1 MKVPT
6 YTAKL
11 DRPRRGQGQFL
22 TAQLSA
28 SAMAA
33 PARAFAQSGQQLAQT
48 GSDLAAF
55 GFKKAQIGADNEAQ
69 AAALKLDIELQQM
82 QQDFLANPNMQQAEQ
97 KYQDMARL
105 RVETFK
111 SGLSNRL
118 ARDAFRSRAAQVT
131 LRNQTSFSKAN
142 NARVVEQRK
151 VLLTNDIDDAL
162 RHATNPSNS
171 PESRAQVANLGL
183 TALDNALGDLGPEEH
198 AKLRKDFYQRLAKN
212 SLISAINKGAD
223 AEETLNGF
231 RDNKSADPVVSAA
244 RQNLTPG
251 DVDKIYREVKSST
264 DTARTLADRRQKRD
278 RKEATLNY
286 ETTVKS
292 MVDDLKVNADM
303 ADPNVATKFMTQ
315 TDDLMRQTLDSHEGS
330 PESKA
335 ELSIQLKEL
344 RRKHSLDLGVLQQ
357 RARRDAAVRRVG
369 EDLRS
374 LTSDVFSDPSTLS
387 QAIQT
392 LDQSISQTSA
402 GYQTTEEEE
411 DARAGGREDLIQS
424 ALDSYAAKGQINEMR
439 ELFNSPGIQASLTP
453 GVQEDY
459 RKRIAQYDR
468 DESAKRREFK
478 QNLALFEM
486 AAGRPPTAKERMD
499 IASNIGGFAPKSGN
513 VDPGAS
519 FRKEFNALS
528 KRFVEIQ
535 DGYNRVKL
543 AAEAGPDDRIAG
555 DFAMIFNY
563 MKMLDPGV
571 VRESE
576 FRTIAEAGGLPAQLQ
591 SGYNRIRGGKLLPD
605 NIREQYA
612 RQAKASYEKAV
623 QKQQG
628 LQTQYTDLAKRLGY
642 DPEQVIIKYIGLG
655 INDPSAE
662 AADQT
667 PQQNSATPPVA
678 DSAAKP
684 IRIDASG
691 AVIR

>member
-22 TAQLSA
+22 TAQLSG

-33 PARAFAQSGQQLAQT
+33 PARAFARSGQQLAQV

-55 GFKKAQIGADNEAQ
+55 GMKKAQIGADAEAQ
-69 AAALKLDIELQQM
+69 AASLQLDIELQKM
-82 QQDFLANPNMQQAEQ
+82 QQEFLANPNMQQAEQ

-105 RVETFK
+105 KVETFK

-118 ARDAFRSRAAQVT
+118 ARDAFRGRAAQVT
-131 LRNQTSFSKAN
+131 LRNQTSFLKAN

-151 VLLTNDIDDAL
+151 VLLNNDTDDAL
-162 RHATNPSNS
+162 TYATNPSNS
-171 PESRAQVANLGL
+171 PESRAEVANLGL
-183 TALDNALGDLGPEEH
+183 ENIDDAQRDLGPELH
-198 AKLRKDFYQRLAKN
+198 AKLRKDFYQRLAKG
-212 SLISAINKGAD
+212 SLINAINKGLD
-223 AEETLNGF
+223 AEETLEDF
-231 RDNKSADPVVSAA
+231 RTNKSADPVVSAA
-244 RQNLTPG
+244 RQNLSPSE
-251 DVDKIYREVKSST
+251 VDKIYGEVKSST
-264 DTARTLADRRQKRD
+264 DTARTLAERRQKRE
-278 RKEATLNY
+278 RKEATLNFD
-286 ETTVKS
+286 TTVKS
-292 MVDDLKVNADM
+292 MVEDVKVNANM
-303 ADPNVATKFMTQ
+303 ADPNVATEFMTK

-344 RRKHSLDLGVLQQ
+344 RRKHSLDIGVLQQ
-357 RARRDAAVRRVG
+357 QARRDAAVRRVG
-369 EDLRS
+369 EDLRALNS
-374 LTSDVFSDPSTLS
+374 NVFDDPSMLS

-402 GYQTTEEEE
+402 GFQTTEEEE

-486 AAGRPPTAKERMD
+486 AAGRPPTAKERIDM
-499 IASNIGGFAPKSGN
+499 AGFAPKSGN

-543 AAEAGPDDRIAG
+543 AAEAGPNDRIAG

-605 NIREQYA
+605 NIREQYS

-628 LQTQYTDLAKRLGY
+628 LQNQYTDLAKKLGY

-667 PQQNSATPPVA
+667 LQQTPAVPPVT

-684 IRIDASG
+684 IRIDARG
-691 AVIR
+691 VVIK